1 VMSPTAHASAVRA
14 NDRSRVRAA
23 GATETSSPDASS
35 PEAFALERWAATS
48 GNTRLSRANLAIR
61 GAGRVWRAHSTGN
74 GPVDALL
81 RAVDI
86 ALAPF
91 LGDGVEL
98 QSYNVHATGEGHD
111 TAAAVTVSLRMRS
124 DDQHAP
130 AYPGRGVHEN
140 ILEASLL
147 AYVDA
152 INRLMLHGNVDVDA
166 AAPQLDPS
174 EPASRVDDDESRRGE
189 ALLDLYNR

>member
-1 VMSPTAHASAVRA
+1 MSPKAQASARRA
-14 NDRSRVRAA
+14 SDPVD
-23 GATETSSPDASS
+23 SPGVGTADASS
-35 PEAFALERWAATS
+35 RHAFALERWAATS

-61 GAGRVWRAHSTGN
+61 GGGRVWRAHSTGN

-111 TAAAVTVSLRMRS
+111 TAGVVTISLRTRS
-124 DDQHAP
+124 DDLHAP

-166 AAPQLDPS
+166 AAPQLDSS
-174 EPASRVDDDESRRGE
+174 EPASRVDDDESRKGE

>member
-1 VMSPTAHASAVRA
+1 MSRTAHASARR
-14 NDRSRVRAA
+14 RSEPASSAA
-23 GATETSSPDASS
+23 GPVPSAADA
-35 PEAFALERWAATS
+35 FTLDRWAATS

-111 TAAAVTVSLRMRS
+111 TAGVVTISLRMRS
-124 DDQHAP
+124 DDPHAP

-166 AAPQLDPS
+166 AAPQLDSS

>member
-1 VMSPTAHASAVRA
+1 MSPTAHASARRRSDRA
-14 NDRSRVRAA
+14 RSRAA
-23 GATETSSPDASS
+23 AAPAVAAADA
-35 PEAFALERWAATS
+35 FTLERWAATS

-111 TAAAVTVSLRMRS
+111 TAGVVTISLRMRS
-124 DDQHAP
+124 DDRHAP

-147 AYVDA
+147 AYIDS

-166 AAPQLDPS
+166 AAPQLDSS
-174 EPASRVDDDESRRGE
+174 EPASRVDDDDESGRGE

>member
-1 VMSPTAHASAVRA
+1 MSPTAHASARRRTDPA
-14 NDRSRVRAA
+14 DSPRVGAA
-23 GATETSSPDASS
+23 DA
-35 PEAFALERWAATS
+35 FTLERWAATS

-61 GAGRVWRAHSTGN
+61 GGGRVWRAHSTGN

-111 TAAAVTVSLRMRS
+111 TAGVVTISLRTRS
-124 DDQHAP
+124 EDQHAP

-166 AAPQLDPS
+166 AAPQLDAS